1 MTKVLYYGKIAT
13 CPVANFYSIFSINSC
28 LFSVNGNKKIPFKLK
43 FDVDFTAT
51 LLSK

>member
-1 MTKVLYYGKIAT
+1 MEKLLLVLWKI
-13 CPVANFYSIFSINSC
+13 FIQSSESILTY

-43 FDVDFTAT
+43 FDVDFIAT